1 MEKLKLVKVSVNKIW
16 SYQTLVSQTR
26 YGRYRK
32 KEYLSYIAEMTPQL
46 HKLPSIEHK
55 RDLVVSI
62 HFNCKNRTVGD
73 LDNITKPILDTLQSA
88 NKIYDDRYI
97 TSLVLSKSFGHKEN
111 SIEIEIKEKGE

>member
-1 MEKLKLVKVSVNKIW
+1 MVKVSVNKIW
-16 SYQTLVSQTR
+16 SYQTLVYKRGNRSF
-26 YGRYRK
+26 RK

-46 HKLPSIEHK
+46 HNLPAIEHK
-55 RDLVVSI
+55 LDLVVSI

-97 TSLVLSKSFGHKEN
+97 TSLVLSKSFGHNEN
-111 SIEIEIKEKGE
+111 SIEIDIKEKGE